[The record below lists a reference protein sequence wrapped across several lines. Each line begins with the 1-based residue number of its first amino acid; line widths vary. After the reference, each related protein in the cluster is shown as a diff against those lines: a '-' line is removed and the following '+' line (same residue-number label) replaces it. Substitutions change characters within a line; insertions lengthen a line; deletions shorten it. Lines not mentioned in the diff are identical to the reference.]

1 MPHVTK
7 INNLV
12 CRTVATAVFCVW
24 FYKWEWSWQSLS
36 LIFPQQLFLSKAR
49 LTNIESWIPR
59 KFLMSTHAYNSTHL
73 LFSVLHCVCLSGK
86 KEKKK
91 KGHRIQALRY
101 LKSKSDISL
110 GFTSSGV
117 HAYFFF
123 FFSLWSVSA
132 FRNNKERKQINLQEV
147 NLKSHIHQHHCLQF

>member
-49 LTNIESWIPR
+49 LTNMESWIPR

-86 KEKKK
+86 KEKRKK
-91 KGHRIQALRY
+91 RKKATEYKHWDTLSQKAT
-101 LKSKSDISL
+101 
-110 GFTSSGV
+110 FPSGSQV
-117 HAYFFF
+117 QESMLTFFF
-123 FFSLWSVSA
+123 FFPSEVLVLSETTK
-132 FRNNKERKQINLQEV
+132 KESKLICRK
-147 NLKSHIHQHHCLQF
+147 